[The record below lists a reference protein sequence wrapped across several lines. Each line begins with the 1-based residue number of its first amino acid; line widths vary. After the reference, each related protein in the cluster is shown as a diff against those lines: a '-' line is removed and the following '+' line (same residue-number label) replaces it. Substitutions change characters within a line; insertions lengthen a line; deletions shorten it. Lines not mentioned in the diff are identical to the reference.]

1 MTEKFIYVF
10 SKDARDSLLAAGF
23 LLLKSDDRNETYI
36 FENNTS
42 LSFAL
47 DKISTIK
54 SNTLTF

>member
-1 MTEKFIYVF
+1 MTEKFVYVF
-10 SKDARDSLLAAGF
+10 SKDARDKLLAAGF

-36 FENNTS
+36 FENNVG

-47 DKISTIK
+47 EKISTIK

>member
-10 SKDARDSLLAAGF
+10 SKEARDRLLAAGF

-47 DKISTIK
+47 DRVSTIK